1 MLFFENL
8 KNKLNKLIN
17 VLNSSI
23 NEFKRKVF
31 NEDVNNFNLECLKV
45 YNQKDF
51 MQVFIDATKINLLSE
66 NDLEKLLNHLI
77 TLIRK
82 NYDYKTSILINVIT
96 KVIFKDELNLIYTHS
111 ITYKSL
117 FSFENL
123 EDWKLFLNK
132 DIKELLNRYNNSQL
146 LRLEIRF
153 DFITPTNIN

>member
-17 VLNSSI
+17 VFNSSI

-31 NEDVNNFNLECLKV
+31 NEDINDFNLEHLKI

-51 MQVFIDATKINLLSE
+51 IQVFIDATKINLLSKT
-66 NDLEKLLNHLI
+66 DFEKLLNYLI

-96 KVIFKDELNLIYTHS
+96 KVIFKDELNIIYTHS

-117 FSFENL
+117 FSLGNL
-123 EDWKLFLNK
+123 EDWKLLLDK

-146 LRLEIRF
+146 LKIEIRF